1 MKHSSNVT
9 PKKNLVKGLGKTA
22 VVAGLG
28 LGLLIP
34 GGTLAAFKATT
45 PLESAVVDTKAIGAD
60 STSLKVNT
68 QNWMLDKSGGGSF
81 LPYTGDTGAIK
92 LEAGQ
97 SVALEIDAS
106 INVRKGRT
114 GVLKLDGYGELLR
127 SIGNDPL
134 LNVKVSSNNV
144 SSDPLEVDEF
154 GALTVKGK
162 VEKKAQVKVT
172 ISTPKAESGLY
183 DNLPEN
189 YGTTLNVSGLGLSL
203 TTS

>member
-68 QNWMLDKSGGGSF
+68 QNWMISRGGASS
-81 LPYTGDTGAIK
+81 PYTGDTGAIK
-92 LEAGQ
+92 LEAGH
-97 SVALEIDAS
+97 SIALEIDAS
-106 INVRKGRT
+106 IHVRSGRT

-162 VEKKAQVKVT
+162 VEKKAQVRVT
-172 ISTPKAESGLY
+172 ISTPKADSGLY

-203 TTS
+203 TTN